1 MSAEET
7 PQEGIRTHRPLPS
20 VDIPLLRDDRR
31 ASRKRQWV
39 TTAAVVAT
47 LGGGA
52 VAAFWLPRWVSGEPE
67 AAVSRAGT
75 PAVPLALGTRPDA
88 ADAGIAVDEPT
99 SPSADV
105 PSSAAAPTP
114 VALTAPPERDAGPAP
129 IDDVTPSSP
138 DATTRR
144 TVAFG
149 RAGGFQPALTGAGAS
164 REEAEQLTAAL
175 TGALDFRRCR
185 PEDQL
190 TFERSGDGRLVRF
203 EYHADRTHV
212 YEAVRRGPGGTF
224 VGRQVEVPIQRVR
237 VAKGG
242 YVSGSLGDALDHNG
256 LGRSLV
262 GVFVD
267 TLASRVNFGTQTRE
281 GDAFRIV
288 VDEER
293 VQGEFLR
300 YGTVHAL
307 EYTGARSGTHRAFHF
322 TPREGAADY
331 FDETGRSMHGG
342 WLRTPVAYDRIS
354 SIFDPRRMHPVLRRI
369 KPHNGVDY
377 AASTGTPVWAAADGT
392 VVWAGERGPNGNL
405 VGLRHADGFDSYYA
419 HLSRIERGIRVG
431 ATVRQRQ
438 VIGAV
443 GTTGRSTGPHLHFGL
458 QRRGRF
464 VDPARY
470 LNGPGRMMA
479 AASLPAFRRVARD
492 LGAELTRVPLAPAP
506 AGRGAPPPADSFE
519 VDEEE
524 IDVPAARG
532 R

>member
-1 MSAEET
+1 MPAEET

-47 LGGGA
+47 LGGSA
-52 VAAFWLPRWVSGEPE
+52 VAAFWLPRWFGGGPE
-67 AAVSRAGT
+67 VADSRAGT

-88 ADAGIAVDEPT
+88 ADAGLGVEEPAL
-99 SPSADV
+99 PA
-105 PSSAAAPTP
+105 PGLPPSAAAPTP
-114 VALTAPPERDAGPAP
+114 IALTAPPERDAGPP
-129 IDDVTPSSP
+129 PMDDVTPTSP

-175 TGALDFRRCR
+175 TGVLDFRRCR

-203 EYHADRTHV
+203 EYHADRTHI
-212 YEAVRRGPGGTF
+212 YEAVRRGPGGTL

-322 TPREGAADY
+322 TPREGAPDY

-354 SIFDPRRMHPVLRRI
+354 SVFDPRRMHPVLRRI
-369 KPHNGVDY
+369 KPHNGIDY

-392 VVWAGERGPNGNL
+392 VIWAGERGPNGNL

-479 AASLPAFRRVARD
+479 PASLPAFRRVARD

-506 AGRGAPPPADSFE
+506 AGRGAPPPPDAFDG
-519 VDEEE
+519 DEEE
-524 IDVPAARG
+524 IDVPAVR
-532 R
+532 RR